1 MSHDDPATP
10 VDELLAAAYSL
21 DGPEA
26 SRSLYARWADTYDS
40 SFIAASKYVYH
51 DHVAGVFAENAQ
63 RTVAPT
69 DRLVDIGCGTGVAGL
84 ALRHCGF
91 VAIDGIDISPEML
104 QQASTKQHD
113 GTAVY
118 SNLIEADLTQ
128 PLAIATGTY
137 AGAVSTGTFTHG
149 HVGPAALAEVV
160 RILRPGA
167 IAAIGINAAHF
178 SAFDFGPTL
187 DELVGAGRI
196 SGLQLI
202 DVPIYADAESGDP
215 DQTGHVA
222 VFTVT

>member
-1 MSHDDPATP
+1 MSHDDAAP

-40 SFIAASKYVYH
+40 SFITASKYVYH
-51 DHVAGVFAENAQ
+51 EHVADVFAEHA
-63 RTVAPT
+63 RHGVAPT
-69 DRLVDIGCGTGVAGL
+69 DRLVDIGCGTGIAGV
-84 ALRHCGF
+84 ALRRHAF
-91 VAIDGIDISPEML
+91 VEIDGIDISPEML
-104 QQASTKQHD
+104 RQAEAKQYE

-118 SNLIEADLTQ
+118 RNLIEADLTL
-128 PLAIATGTY
+128 PLAITSGTY

-202 DVPIYADAESGDP
+202 DVPIYADAQLGDP

-222 VFTVT
+222 VFTVI